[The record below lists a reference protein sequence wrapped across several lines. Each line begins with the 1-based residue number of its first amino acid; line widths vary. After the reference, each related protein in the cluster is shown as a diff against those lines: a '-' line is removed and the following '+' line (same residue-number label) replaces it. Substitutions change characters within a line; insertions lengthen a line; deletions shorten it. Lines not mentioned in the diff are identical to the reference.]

1 MKRTTL
7 TRRDI
12 NGKELATVQGWQA
25 DVDGVPVVLCRD
37 FAIPRL
43 WVCCEPRT
51 GLVVCGQPAPTR
63 IASLERTGQQVK
75 QVATSRDQEPAAF
88 LIERAADFLSAQTA
102 RQAAS

>member
-7 TRRDI
+7 TRRDV

-25 DVDGVPVVLCRD
+25 DIDGVPVVLCRD
-37 FAIPRL
+37 LAVPRR

-51 GLVVCGQPAPTR
+51 GLVVCGHPAPTR
-63 IASLERTGQQVK
+63 ITSLQRTGQQVERF
-75 QVATSRDQEPAAF
+75 AGSRGQDSAAF
-88 LIERAADFLSAQTA
+88 LDERAAEFLSAQTA